1 MQQQGK
7 WLARKMPYFETKK
20 LLHSSVHPGP
30 ANIRSLFLS
39 LVVINNKG
47 PEQISASN
55 ENESKALWR
64 CEYRIQWQ
72 QRASQHNRE
81 VLSSWDQE
89 FASLQDSQYWVT
101 QKDSRTKSLCS
112 HFLPSTPCPCPW
124 TTAFRHFHSS
134 ETQVLSGDIWV
145 FTSITSLGGILQPKR
160 KLTCSF
166 PIKSSSTLIFYR
178 KWKKRKKKTKY

>member
-7 WLARKMPYFETKK
+7 CLARRMPYFETKK

-30 ANIRSLFLS
+30 ANTRSLFLY

-64 CEYRIQWQ
+64 CEYRIQWPDQ
-72 QRASQHNRE
+72 QRASQNNRE
-81 VLSSWDQE
+81 VFSSWYQE
-89 FASLQDSQYWVT
+89 FASLHDFQYWVT
-101 QKDSRTKSLCS
+101 QKDSSTKSLCS
-112 HFLPSTPCPCPW
+112 HFSPSTHCPFPW
-124 TTAFRHFHSS
+124 TTAFRQLHSS

-145 FTSITSLGGILQPKR
+145 FTSIASLGGILQPKR

-166 PIKSSSTLIFYR
+166 PIR
-178 KWKKRKKKTKY
+178 VHQP